1 MMDMLKIPNIPY
13 TKEYVNQQGMSYYS
27 FIRRSIT
34 FKTNYKHLGLSRKAI
49 FSAVDASLKRL
60 ETDYIDL
67 LQIHRCD
74 SNTPFEETMEALH
87 DLVKSGK

>member
-1 MMDMLKIPNIPY
+1 MTDMLKIPNIAY
-13 TKEYVNQQGMSYYS
+13 TKEYVNQQGMSYS
-27 FIRRSIT
+27 LIQRSIT
-34 FKTNYKHLGLSRKAI
+34 SKTNYKHLGLSRKAI